1 MAILWFFLGYQ
12 DDAMSRGRY
21 IRWVTDS
28 GRNPEWLLREYR
40 NKVKRVVHIR
50 QVLNNPSRI
59 NKHTGRLPTP
69 IEIDTYKQSLP
80 IRERDIEKCRQAI
93 RWLARQGFIKKPDL
107 PASNVSK

>member
-1 MAILWFFLGYQ
+1 
-12 DDAMSRGRY
+12 MSRGRY

-40 NKVKRVVHIR
+40 NKVKRVVHEYRNKVKRVVHIR
-50 QVLNNPSRI
+50 QVLKNPSRI